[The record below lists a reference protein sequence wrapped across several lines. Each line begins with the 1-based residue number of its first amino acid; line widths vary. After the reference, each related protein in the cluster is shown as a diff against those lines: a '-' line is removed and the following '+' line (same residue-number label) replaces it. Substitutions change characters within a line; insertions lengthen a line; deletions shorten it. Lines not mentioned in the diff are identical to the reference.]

1 MPSGRHCHRHYAL
14 DGAQILLT
22 ETEPKHQLGQIR
34 GHAPQGYNTL
44 LSAWRTVAHRAPTQ
58 RMYNLKGSRLKRSGD
73 DA

>member
-22 ETEPKHQLGQIR
+22 EMEPIHQFGEIR
-34 GHAPQGYNTL
+34 GHAPKHSTP

-58 RMYNLKGSRLKRSGD
+58 RMCNLKESQL
-73 DA
+73 